1 VCLIACSPVRHVR
14 LGNPTWL
21 AAKMMQLRLR
31 RVTHMRSRDVI
42 LVAYRVVNILQT
54 IIYTSQLA
62 NPAMT
67 RPYRILHTGI
77 AHCAAHQG
85 GPLYRKQESAY
96 LPQGLLVGPAT
107 PCCAYSLMHV
117 KAKRL
122 QVGKHAQSQRN
133 GGGFSLDP
141 GVQAVNHAL
150 SGLHARLWSVRTCLV
165 ASRHRELSR
174 IAI

>member
-1 VCLIACSPVRHVR
+1 
-14 LGNPTWL
+14 
-21 AAKMMQLRLR
+21 MMQLRSW
-31 RVTHMRSRDVI
+31 RVMHMRSRDLI
-42 LVAYRVVNILQT
+42 LVAYRAVNILQT

-67 RPYRILHTGI
+67 RAYRILHTGT
-77 AHCAAHQG
+77 APCAAHKG

-122 QVGKHAQSQRN
+122 QVGKHAQKPKEWWWL
-133 GGGFSLDP
+133 SLDP
-141 GVQAVNHAL
+141 GVQAINHAL

-174 IAI
+174 IAM

>member
-1 VCLIACSPVRHVR
+1 
-14 LGNPTWL
+14 
-21 AAKMMQLRLR
+21 MQLRSW
-31 RVTHMRSRDVI
+31 RVMHMRSRDLI
-42 LVAYRVVNILQT
+42 LVAYRAVNILQT

-67 RPYRILHTGI
+67 RAYRILHTGT
-77 AHCAAHQG
+77 APCAAHKG

-122 QVGKHAQSQRN
+122 QVGKHTQSQRN
-133 GGGFSLDP
+133 GGGFP
-141 GVQAVNHAL
+141 
-150 SGLHARLWSVRTCLV
+150 
-165 ASRHRELSR
+165 
-174 IAI
+174 